1 MLVLPK
7 SSTLQDYY
15 AADMQ
20 GETIPE
26 EYVTKLAM
34 SDLAGLDNISPK
46 LSLPVELQGKTFTLT
61 GILPKSEFQAKAAWG
76 GAGIFSRPIGCGAS
90 VGMMGSEDKKTLA
103 RKRVIE
109 TLEDNEVLVGAD
121 VAAKLGIKDADKL
134 DVLGKKFSVTAILPQ
149 TGTVDDSRIFA
160 HLHVV
165 QDLSKKGPVINAIEV
180 IGCCQQISKGL
191 VEKINHLLP
200 DAKVVTI
207 TQIADAQIKI
217 NRMMSNLSL
226 MFLVIIIFVGGASI
240 ANYMYANVF
249 ERRREIGTLM
259 ALGAN
264 SGLVLRIFLL
274 KALILG
280 VAGGIG
286 GYVLGTILAVI
297 LGPKLAGVVVLPMP
311 LLALLAV
318 GISVA
323 LALLASYFP
332 ARRAAR
338 LDPCATFQ
346 EV

>member
-1 MLVLPK
+1 
-7 SSTLQDYY
+7 
-15 AADMQ
+15 
-20 GETIPE
+20 
-26 EYVTKLAM
+26 
-34 SDLAGLDNISPK
+34 
-46 LSLPVELQGKTFTLT
+46 
-61 GILPKSEFQAKAAWG
+61 
-76 GAGIFSRPIGCGAS
+76 
-90 VGMMGSEDKKTLA
+90 MMGSEDKKTLA
-103 RKRVIE
+103 RKRVID

-121 VAAKLGIKDADKL
+121 VAAKLGLKDADKL
-134 DVLGKKFSVTAILPQ
+134 DVLGKTFSVTAVLPQ

-165 QDLSKKGPVINAIEV
+165 QDLSKKGPVINAIEIV
-180 IGCCQQISKGL
+180 GCCQEISKGL
-191 VEKINHLLP
+191 VEKINSLLP
-200 DAKVVTI
+200 NAKVVTI

-259 ALGAN
+259 ALGAD

-286 GYVLGTILAVI
+286 GYVLGTILAVV
-297 LGPKLAGVVVLPMP
+297 LGPQLAGVIVLPMP

-323 LALLASYFP
+323 LALVASFFP

-346 EV
+346 EI